1 MKVRDYV
8 ASDEMMETTKMFFGV
23 SDSLVAV

>member
-1 MKVRDYV
+1 MMVRDYV
-8 ASDEMMETTKMFFGV
+8 ASDEMMEITKMLFGV

>member
-1 MKVRDYV
+1 VKVRDYV
-8 ASDEMMETTKMFFGV
+8 ASDEMIETTKMLFGV

>member
-1 MKVRDYV
+1 MMVRDYV
-8 ASDEMMETTKMFFGV
+8 ASDGMMEITKMLFGV